1 MATSSSQGPSGAAVE
16 AGADGRRRSRAL
28 NAAGDGDPAPAV
40 NGDQT
45 HGLNGTLNGAGHG
58 GAAGDD
64 LEDLRAECQAL
75 RRQLDAAH
83 DGAIFAEALEAVS
96 EAIVIYDADGRLV
109 TCNRNFRELY
119 GYSEE
124 EARPGVH
131 FAELGQIDVARG
143 HVVVGDEYGG
153 GDDYLQRKAEYRR
166 KLEGSFIVQLKDGR
180 WLKTTDR
187 PMSGGGFV
195 SVQVDITEIKRNE
208 EVFRKAME
216 QAEAAARS
224 KSEFLANISH
234 DLRTPLNAI
243 LGFSEMVLGEVSGPF
258 ENETYRGYL
267 KNIHKGGQLLLSI
280 VNDILDTAKLDS
292 GKYCLRPE
300 RFDPIEVT
308 QEVLA
313 TFTPIARDKD
323 LRIGVTAPPG
333 GMPTVVTD
341 RRALIQVM
349 NNLVSNA
356 CKHTDTG
363 GAIELRWRL
372 AKSGAGDRTGGERL
386 EFSVTDDGAGMPAE
400 LVAKI
405 GEPFIADGSATA
417 LRGERG
423 TGLGFYI
430 CTKLVK
436 LLGGT
441 LSVDSAPG
449 EGTTV
454 AVQWP
459 LQSLDPEYQP

>member
-1 MATSSSQGPSGAAVE
+1 MAVSTSNGLSGAAVQDDVD
-16 AGADGRRRSRAL
+16 AARDGS
-28 NAAGDGDPAPAV
+28 
-40 NGDQT
+40 
-45 HGLNGTLNGAGHG
+45 G
-58 GAAGDD
+58 GRQ
-64 LEDLRAECQAL
+64 LEDLRAECHAL
-75 RRQLDAAH
+75 RQQLDAAR
-83 DGAIFAEALEAVS
+83 DGAVFGEALEAVS

-119 GYSEE
+119 GYSEA

-131 FAELGQIDVARG
+131 FAELGRIDLARG
-143 HVVVGDEYGG
+143 NVVIGDEYGG
-153 GDDYLQRKAEYRR
+153 GAAYLQRKAEYRSR
-166 KLEGSFIVQLKDGR
+166 LEGSFIVQLKDGR

-187 PMSGGGFV
+187 RMSGGGFV
-195 SVQVDITEIKRNE
+195 SVQVDVTEIKRKE
-208 EVFRKAME
+208 QDFREAME
-216 QAEAAARS
+216 RAEAAARS

-243 LGFSEMVLGEVSGPF
+243 LGFSEMVLGEVSGPL

-267 KNIHKGGQLLLSI
+267 ENIHKSGHLLLSI

-292 GKYCLRPE
+292 GKYSLRPE
-300 RFDPIEVT
+300 RFDPLELT

-313 TFTPIARDKD
+313 SFTPIAREKD
-323 LRIGVTAPPG
+323 LRISVTAPPQRV
-333 GMPTVVTD
+333 PTIFTD

-356 CKHTDTG
+356 CKHSSSG

-372 AKSGAGDRTGGERL
+372 APGKAGGEQL
-386 EFSVTDDGAGMPAE
+386 EFSVIDNGAGMPAE

-405 GEPFIADGSATA
+405 GEPFLADGSATA

-430 CTKLVK
+430 CTKLIE

-441 LSVDSAPG
+441 LSVDSTPG
-449 EGTTV
+449 KGTTV
-454 AVQWP
+454 ALRWP
-459 LQSLDPEYQP
+459 LQSLAPELQP

>member
-1 MATSSSQGPSGAAVE
+1 MAVSSPQRVSSTSVQ
-16 AGADGRRRSRAL
+16 AD
-28 NAAGDGDPAPAV
+28 
-40 NGDQT
+40 
-45 HGLNGTLNGAGHG
+45 
-58 GAAGDD
+58 DD
-64 LEDLRAECQAL
+64 SKSEDLRAECHAL
-75 RRQLDAAH
+75 RKQLDAAG

-109 TCNRNFRELY
+109 TCNRNFRDLY

-131 FAELGQIDVARG
+131 FTELGQIDVARG
-143 HVVVGDEYGG
+143 QVVVGDEFGS

-187 PMSGGGFV
+187 RMSGGGFV
-195 SVQVDITEIKRNE
+195 SVQVDVTEIKRKE
-208 EVFRKAME
+208 EVLREAKE
-216 QAEAAARS
+216 QAEAAART

-243 LGFSEMVLGEVSGPF
+243 LGFSEMILREVSGPF
-258 ENETYRGYL
+258 ENEIYRGYL
-267 KNIHKGGQLLLSI
+267 ENIHKGGHLLLSI

-292 GKYCLRPE
+292 GKYSLKPE
-300 RFDPIEVT
+300 RFDPVELT
-308 QEVLA
+308 QDVVA

-323 LRIGVTAPPG
+323 LRIGVTAPPEG
-333 GMPTVVTD
+333 IPTIVTD
-341 RRALIQVM
+341 PRALIQVM

-356 CKHTDTG
+356 CKHTDSG
-363 GAIELRWRL
+363 GAIDLRWRL
-372 AKSGAGDRTGGERL
+372 LEDGMEDGRL
-386 EFSVTDDGAGMPAE
+386 EFSVADNGVGMPAE

-405 GEPFIADGSATA
+405 GEPFLADGSATA

-430 CTKLVK
+430 CTKLVD

-441 LSVDSAPG
+441 LSVDSTPG
-449 EGTTV
+449 KGTTV
-454 AVQWP
+454 SVQWP
-459 LQSLDPEYQP
+459 LQSLVPEPRA

>member
-1 MATSSSQGPSGAAVE
+1 MTCDE
-16 AGADGRRRSRAL
+16 AGDRK
-28 NAAGDGDPAPAV
+28 
-40 NGDQT
+40 
-45 HGLNGTLNGAGHG
+45 
-58 GAAGDD
+58 
-64 LEDLRAECQAL
+64 LEDLRAECYAL
-75 RRQLDAAH
+75 RKQLDAAR

-131 FAELGQIDVARG
+131 FAELGKIDVARG
-143 HVVVGDEYGG
+143 QVVVGDEYGG
-153 GDDYLQRKAEYRR
+153 GDAYLQRKAEYRR
-166 KLEGSFIVQLKDGR
+166 NLEGSFIVQLKDGR

-195 SVQVDITEIKRNE
+195 SVQVDVTEIKHRE
-208 EVFRKAME
+208 EVFRNAME

-243 LGFSEMVLGEVSGPF
+243 LGFSEMILGEVSGPF

-267 KNIHKGGQLLLSI
+267 ENIHKGGELLLSI

-292 GKYCLRPE
+292 GKYSLRPE
-300 RFDPIEVT
+300 RFDPIELAE
-308 QEVLA
+308 EVVA
-313 TFTPIARDKD
+313 TFTPISLEKD
-323 LRIGVTAPPG
+323 LRISVTAPPDG
-333 GMPTVVTD
+333 IPTIVTD
-341 RRALIQVM
+341 QRALVQIM

-356 CKHTDTG
+356 CKHTDSG
-363 GAIELRWRL
+363 GSIDLRWRL
-372 AKSGAGDRTGGERL
+372 SEDQHL
-386 EFSVTDDGAGMPAE
+386 EFSVTDNGVGMPAE

-405 GEPFIADGSATA
+405 GEPFLADGSATA

-430 CTKLVK
+430 CTKLIE

-441 LSVDSAPG
+441 LSVDSTPG
-449 EGTTV
+449 KGTTV
-454 AVQWP
+454 ALRWP
-459 LQSLDPEYQP
+459 LQSLAPELQP

>member
-1 MATSSSQGPSGAAVE
+1 MAESTLNGISGAAVE
-16 AGADGRRRSRAL
+16 AHVDDHRTDCDGADGRKL
-28 NAAGDGDPAPAV
+28 D
-40 NGDQT
+40 
-45 HGLNGTLNGAGHG
+45 
-58 GAAGDD
+58 
-64 LEDLRAECQAL
+64 DLRADCDAL
-75 RRQLDAAH
+75 RQQLDAAR

-96 EAIVIYDADGRLV
+96 EAIVIYDAEGRLV

-124 EARPGVH
+124 EAQPGVH

-143 HVVVGDEYGG
+143 QVVIGDEQGG
-153 GDDYLQRKAEYRR
+153 GEAYLQRKAEYRR
-166 KLEGSFIVQLKDGR
+166 NLEGSFIVQLKDGR

-187 PMSGGGFV
+187 RMSGGGFV
-195 SVQVDITEIKRNE
+195 SVQVDVTEIKRKE
-208 EVFRKAME
+208 EIFRRAME

-243 LGFSEMVLGEVSGPF
+243 LGFSEMILNEVSGPF

-267 KNIHKGGQLLLSI
+267 QNIHKGGELLLSI

-292 GKYCLRPE
+292 GKYSLKPE
-300 RFDPIEVT
+300 RFDPVELT
-308 QEVLA
+308 EEVLA
-313 TFTPIARDKD
+313 SFTPVALDKD
-323 LRIGVTAPPG
+323 LRIGVTTPPG
-333 GMPTVVTD
+333 GLPTILTD
-341 RRALIQVM
+341 RRALIQIM

-356 CKHTDTG
+356 CKHTDSG
-363 GAIELRWRL
+363 GAIDLRWRL
-372 AKSGAGDRTGGERL
+372 SEDNHL
-386 EFSVTDDGAGMPAE
+386 EFSVADNGVGMPPE

-405 GEPFIADGSATA
+405 GEPFLADGSATA

-430 CTKLVK
+430 CTKLAE
-436 LLGGT
+436 LLGGS
-441 LSVDSAPG
+441 LSVDSTPG

-454 AVQWP
+454 SLQWP
-459 LQSLDPEYQP
+459 LQQLAPEPRP

>member
-1 MATSSSQGPSGAAVE
+1 MAVSTSHGVLSATVQADVDNRRTAGGE
-16 AGADGRRRSRAL
+16 A
-28 NAAGDGDPAPAV
+28 
-40 NGDQT
+40 
-45 HGLNGTLNGAGHG
+45 
-58 GAAGDD
+58 DD
-64 LEDLRAECQAL
+64 RKLEDLRAECHAL
-75 RRQLDAAH
+75 RKQLDAAR

-96 EAIVIYDADGRLV
+96 ESIVIYDADGRLV

-124 EARPGVH
+124 EVRTGVH

-143 HVVVGDEYGG
+143 HVVVGDEFGG
-153 GDDYLQRKAEYRR
+153 GEAYLQRKAEYRR

-195 SVQVDITEIKRNE
+195 SVQVDITETKRKE
-208 EVFRKAME
+208 EILREAKE

-243 LGFSEMVLGEVSGPF
+243 LGFSEMILCEISGPF

-267 KNIHKGGQLLLSI
+267 GNIHKGGQLLLSI

-292 GKYCLRPE
+292 GKYSLQPE
-300 RFDPIEVT
+300 RFDPIELT
-308 QEVLA
+308 EEVLA
-313 TFTPIARDKD
+313 TFTPISRDKD
-323 LRIGVTAPPG
+323 LRIGITVPPDG
-333 GMPTVVTD
+333 IPTIVTD
-341 RRALIQVM
+341 PRALIQIM

-356 CKHTDTG
+356 CKHTDSG
-363 GAIELRWRL
+363 GSIDLRWRL
-372 AKSGAGDRTGGERL
+372 LDGERL
-386 EFSVTDDGAGMPAE
+386 EFSVADNGVGMPAE

-405 GEPFIADGSATA
+405 GEPFLSDGNATA

-423 TGLGFYI
+423 TGLGIYI
-430 CTKLVK
+430 CTKLVE

-441 LSVDSAPG
+441 LSVDSTPG

-454 AVQWP
+454 SVQWP
-459 LQSLDPEYQP
+459 LQSLVPEPRP

>member
-1 MATSSSQGPSGAAVE
+1 MAAFPSQEMSGAAARDE
-16 AGADGRRRSRAL
+16 DGSRTSPGSVDARATDARR
-28 NAAGDGDPAPAV
+28 
-40 NGDQT
+40 
-45 HGLNGTLNGAGHG
+45 
-58 GAAGDD
+58 
-64 LEDLRAECQAL
+64 LEDLRAECRAL
-75 RRQLDAAH
+75 RKQLDAAH

-166 KLEGSFIVQLKDGR
+166 KLEGSFIVELKDGR

-267 KNIHKGGQLLLSI
+267 QNIHKGGQLLLSI

-313 TFTPIARDKD
+313 TFTPIARDKN
-323 LRIGVTAPPG
+323 LRITVTAPPEAV
-333 GMPTVVTD
+333 PTVVTD

-363 GAIELRWRL
+363 GAIDLRWRL
-372 AKSGAGDRTGGERL
+372 TKDRTDGGRL

-441 LSVDSAPG
+441 LSVDSTPG

-459 LQSLDPEYQP
+459 LQSLDPAPRP

>member
-1 MATSSSQGPSGAAVE
+1 MVFSTSPGISDATVE
-16 AGADGRRRSRAL
+16 ADVDDRRMACDEAEDRK
-28 NAAGDGDPAPAV
+28 
-40 NGDQT
+40 
-45 HGLNGTLNGAGHG
+45 
-58 GAAGDD
+58 
-64 LEDLRAECQAL
+64 LEDLRAECHAL
-75 RRQLDAAH
+75 RKQLDAAG
-83 DGAIFAEALEAVS
+83 DGAIFAEALEAIS

-131 FAELGQIDVARG
+131 FAELGKVDVARG
-143 HVVVGDEYGG
+143 HVVVGDEHGG
-153 GDDYLQRKAEYRR
+153 GDAYLQRKAEYRR

-187 PMSGGGFV
+187 RMSGGGFV
-195 SVQVDITEIKRNE
+195 SVQVDVTEIKHKEEEFRN
-208 EVFRKAME
+208 AME

-243 LGFSEMVLGEVSGPF
+243 LGFSEMVLSEVSGPF

-267 KNIHKGGQLLLSI
+267 ENIHKGGELLLSI

-292 GKYCLRPE
+292 GKYSIRPE
-300 RFDPIEVT
+300 RFDPIELAA
-308 QEVLA
+308 EVVA
-313 TFTPIARDKD
+313 TFTPISLEKD
-323 LRIGVTAPPG
+323 LRIRVTASPDEIPAI
-333 GMPTVVTD
+333 VTD
-341 RRALIQVM
+341 RRALVQIM

-356 CKHTDTG
+356 CRHTDSG
-363 GAIELRWRL
+363 GSVDLRWHL
-372 AKSGAGDRTGGERL
+372 TEDKHL
-386 EFSVTDDGAGMPAE
+386 EFSVVDNGVGMPAE

-405 GEPFIADGSATA
+405 GEPFLADSSATA
-417 LRGERG
+417 LRSERG

-430 CTKLVK
+430 CTKLVD

-441 LSVDSAPG
+441 LSVDSTPG

-454 AVQWP
+454 TVQWP
-459 LQSLDPEYQP
+459 LQSLLSGPQT

>member
-1 MATSSSQGPSGAAVE
+1 MAVSTSHGSSGAAVQDNVDSRRT
-16 AGADGRRRSRAL
+16 ARDDAD
-28 NAAGDGDPAPAV
+28 DG
-40 NGDQT
+40 T
-45 HGLNGTLNGAGHG
+45 
-58 GAAGDD
+58 
-64 LEDLRAECQAL
+64 LEDLRAECDAL
-75 RRQLDAAH
+75 RKQLDAAG
-83 DGAIFAEALEAVS
+83 DGAIFGEALEAVS

-131 FAELGQIDVARG
+131 FAELGRIDVARG
-143 HVVVGDEYGG
+143 QVVVGDECGG
-153 GDDYLQRKAEYRR
+153 GDAYLQRKAEYRR
-166 KLEGSFIVQLKDGR
+166 KLEGSFIVRLKDGR

-187 PMSGGGFV
+187 RMSGGGFV
-195 SVQVDITEIKRNE
+195 SVQVDITEIKDKE
-208 EVFRKAME
+208 EAFRKAME
-216 QAEAAARS
+216 QAEAATRS

-243 LGFSEMVLGEVSGPF
+243 LGFSEMILGEVSGPL

-267 KNIHKGGQLLLSI
+267 ENIHKSGHLLLSI

-292 GKYCLRPE
+292 GKHSLNPE
-300 RFDPIEVT
+300 RFDPIELT
-308 QEVLA
+308 KEVLA
-313 TFTPIARDKD
+313 TFTPISREKD
-323 LRIGVTAPPG
+323 LRISVAPPPDG
-333 GMPTVVTD
+333 VPTIVTD
-341 RRALIQVM
+341 RRALIQIM

-356 CKHTDTG
+356 CKHTNSG
-363 GAIELRWRL
+363 GAIDLRWHL
-372 AKSGAGDRTGGERL
+372 WDGKRL
-386 EFSVTDDGAGMPAE
+386 EFSVADNGVGMPAE

-405 GEPFIADGSATA
+405 GEPFLADGSATA

-430 CTKLVK
+430 CKKLVD

-441 LSVDSAPG
+441 LSVDSTPG

-454 AVQWP
+454 SVQWP
-459 LQSLDPEYQP
+459 VQNLVPELRP